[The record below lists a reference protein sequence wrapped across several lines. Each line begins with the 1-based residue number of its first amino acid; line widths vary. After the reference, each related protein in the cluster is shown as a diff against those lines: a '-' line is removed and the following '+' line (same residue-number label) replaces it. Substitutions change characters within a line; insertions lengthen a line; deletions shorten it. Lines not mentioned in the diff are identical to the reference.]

1 ARCGV
6 DVRPGCCIQYS
17 IQEERTMAVRLNITM
32 EEDLYKRLK
41 TELPP
46 KRLSAFINDAVRA
59 RLRPDKAALDAGYK
73 AARKDRARQAL
84 ATEWQHTETEGW
96 PE

>member
-1 ARCGV
+1 
-6 DVRPGCCIQYS
+6 
-17 IQEERTMAVRLNITM
+17 MAVRLNITM

-46 KRLSAFINDAVRA
+46 KRISAFINDAVRA

-73 AARKDRARQAL
+73 AARRDRARQEL
-84 ATEWQHTETEGW
+84 AEEWQHTETEGW